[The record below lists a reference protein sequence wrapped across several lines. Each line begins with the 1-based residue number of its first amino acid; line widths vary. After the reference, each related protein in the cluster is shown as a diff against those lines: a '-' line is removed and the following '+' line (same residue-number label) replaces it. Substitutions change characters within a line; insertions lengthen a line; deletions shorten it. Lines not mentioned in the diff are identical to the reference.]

1 MPLPAPKID
10 DRDYRALVEETLAR
24 VPVHTPEWTNFNPSD
39 PGVTIVQLFA
49 FLTEN
54 LIYRANQIPE
64 RNRAKFLQLLGI
76 PLRTA
81 SEARG
86 LVTFRNENGDLATQ
100 TIQRDFELL
109 AGQMP
114 FRTVTGLDV
123 LPVEARLFVKRP
135 VLNPTP
141 ELRQYYELL
150 YASYGATLPANLTL
164 YQSAPFDPAQ
174 GPLDLADTIDRTLW
188 IALVARNKD
197 DLGPPEDPTKLVRE
211 AIAGRT
217 LSLGFAP
224 TDDVEQLAMP
234 VGAGATAPADLLRY
248 DIARPSANGELL
260 FVGGR
265 PAPDWRALNARAD
278 FDPSRETGI
287 VEIGLPV
294 ADSLRLWNN
303 LDPFEAGV
311 GELPPAID
319 DSAIAETLV
328 TWIRV
333 RASSAAD
340 VRLRWAGINAV
351 GVRQFETIRAERLAD
366 GDGSPDQ
373 TRQLA
378 KAPVLEASVAIVG
391 ISPEGTETE
400 WSAIDDLLAAAPEVA
415 VPGATQPLAP
425 ATSFRV
431 DAEAGIVSFGDGLA
445 GKRPGAGDRLY
456 ARYDYSEGQEGN
468 VGPNA
473 LKVGPLA
480 PQGFTATNPIPTWG
494 GTDAE
499 PVRSGEKQVQRMLQH
514 RDRLVTE
521 ADFRSIAWRT
531 PGVSIGRVDVLPAWH
546 PDLAP
551 GAIGTVPGVVTLLV
565 APRYDP
571 ANPDAPRP
579 DAPFLDAL
587 CRYLDPRR
595 LVTTELV
602 LRGPVYKRLW
612 ISVGIEVG
620 GGYAIA
626 EVADAVKARLRAYLS
641 PLPPEGSDFSTTDG
655 PLYGPDVDPALRGW
669 PLGRPVHARALMAEA
684 ARVPGVVEVADIQ
697 LALDSGGKV
706 DAIAIAGIELPEIAG
721 ISVVGGDPI
730 DISLLRGDLG
740 SGGTGGSG
748 TDTNL
753 LPVPVVAETC

>member
-1 MPLPAPKID
+1 MPLPAPRID

-64 RNRAKFLQLLGI
+64 RNRAKFLKLLGI

-86 LVTFRNENGDLATQ
+86 LVTFRNEKGDLATR

-109 AGQMP
+109 AGPMP

-123 LPVEARLFVKRP
+123 LPVEAKLFVKRP
-135 VLNPTP
+135 VTDPTP

-174 GPLDLADTIDRTLW
+174 GPLDFAETIDRTLW
-188 IALVARNKD
+188 IALVARKEH
-197 DLGPPEDPTKLVRE
+197 LGGAEDPTRLVRE

-217 LSLGFAP
+217 LSLGLAP
-224 TDDVEQLAMP
+224 AEDVEQQVIP
-234 VGAGATAPADLLRY
+234 VGGVTAPADLLRY
-248 DIARPSANGELL
+248 DIARPAANGELL

-278 FDPSRETGI
+278 FDPSREVGV
-287 VEIGLPV
+287 VEVGLPE
-294 ADSLRLWNN
+294 ADALKLWNN

-333 RASSAAD
+333 RASSAAE

-373 TRQLA
+373 QRQLA
-378 KAPVLEASVAIVG
+378 RAPVLEDSVAIVS
-391 ISPEGTETE
+391 ISPEGQETE
-400 WSAIDDLLAAAPEVA
+400 WSAIDDLLAAAPEVP
-415 VPGATQPLAP
+415 VPGAMQQLAP
-425 ATSFRV
+425 ATSFRI

-445 GKRPGAGDRLY
+445 GRRPGAGDRLY
-456 ARYDYSEGQEGN
+456 ARYEYSEGQEGN
-468 VGPNA
+468 VGAGA
-473 LKVGPLA
+473 LKLGPLA
-480 PQGFTATNPIPTWG
+480 PQGYTGTNPIATWG

-499 PVRSGEKQVQRMLQH
+499 SVRSGEKQVQRMLQH

-531 PGVSIGRVDVLPAWH
+531 PSVSIGRVDVLPAWH

-571 ANPDAPRP
+571 EYPAAPRP

-587 CRYLDPRR
+587 CAYLDPRR

-602 LRGPVYKRLW
+602 LRGPIYKRIW
-612 ISVGIEVG
+612 VSVGIEVG
-620 GGYAIA
+620 GGYTIA

-641 PLPPEGSDFSTTDG
+641 PLPPEDSDFSTAEG

-684 ARVPGVVEVADIQ
+684 ARVAGVVEVADVQ
-697 LALDSGGKV
+697 LALDSGGKL
-706 DAIAIAGIELPEIAG
+706 DAVPIAGIELPELAG

-730 DISLLRGDLG
+730 DISLLRGDIG
-740 SGGTGGSG
+740 SSPAPGTG
-748 TDTNL
+748 TQL

>member
-1 MPLPAPKID
+1 MPLPAPRID

-54 LIYRANQIPE
+54 LIYRANLIPE

-86 LVTFRNENGDLATQ
+86 LVAFANEKGALATQ

-109 AGQMP
+109 AGAMP

-123 LPVEARLFVKRP
+123 LPVEAKLFVKRP
-135 VLNPTP
+135 VANPAP
-141 ELRQYYELL
+141 ELRKYYELL
-150 YASYGATLPANLTL
+150 YASYGATLPAQLTL

-174 GPLDLADTIDRTLW
+174 GPLDLAETIDRTLW
-188 IALVARNKD
+188 IALVARKD
-197 DLGPPEDPTKLVRE
+197 DLAATDDPTKLVRE
-211 AIAGRT
+211 AIAGRN
-217 LSLGFAP
+217 LSLGLAP
-224 TDDVEQLAMP
+224 AEDVEQLAIP
-234 VGAGATAPADLLRY
+234 VGGATTAPADLLRY
-248 DIARPSANGELL
+248 DIARPAANGELL
-260 FVGGR
+260 FVNGR
-265 PAPDWRALNARAD
+265 PAPDWRALDARAD
-278 FDPSRETGI
+278 FDPSREVGV
-287 VEIGLPV
+287 VEIGLPE
-294 ADSLRLWNN
+294 ADALRLWNN

-333 RASSAAD
+333 RASSAAE

-373 TRQLA
+373 VRQLA
-378 KAPVLEASVAIVG
+378 KAPVLENSVAIVSV
-391 ISPEGTETE
+391 SPEGTETE
-400 WSAIDDLLAAAPEVA
+400 WSAIDDLLAAAPEVPI
-415 VPGATQPLAP
+415 PGASQQLGP

-431 DAEAGIVSFGDGLA
+431 DAEAGVVSFGDGLA
-445 GKRPGAGDRLY
+445 GRRPGADERLY
-456 ARYDYSEGQEGN
+456 ARYEYSEGQEGN
-468 VGPNA
+468 VGPHA
-473 LKVGPLA
+473 LKAGPLA
-480 PQGFTATNPIPTWG
+480 PGGFTATNPIATWG

-499 PVRSGEKQVQRMLQH
+499 SVRSGEKQVQRMLQH

-531 PGVSIGRVDVLPAWH
+531 PGVSIGRIDVLPAWH

-565 APRYDP
+565 APRNDP
-571 ANPDAPRP
+571 EHPAAPRP

-587 CRYLDPRR
+587 CAYLDPRR

-602 LRGPVYKRLW
+602 LRGPAYKRIW
-612 ISVGIEVG
+612 VSVGIEVG
-620 GGYAIA
+620 GGYTIA

-641 PLPPEGSDFSTTDG
+641 PLPPEDSDFSTTEG
-655 PLYGPDVDPALRGW
+655 PLYGPATDPALRGW

-697 LALDSGGKV
+697 LALDTGGKM
-706 DAIAIAGIELPEIAG
+706 DAVPITGIELPELAG

-740 SGGTGGSG
+740 SGGTGSG
-748 TDTNL
+748 TGDGSAL

>member
-1 MPLPAPKID
+1 MPLPAPRID

-64 RNRAKFLQLLGI
+64 RNRAKFLKLLGI

-86 LVTFRNENGDLATQ
+86 LVAFRNENGALATQ

-135 VLNPTP
+135 VIDPTP

-174 GPLDLADTIDRTLW
+174 GPLDLAETIDRTLW
-188 IALVARNKD
+188 IALVARKD
-197 DLGPPEDPTKLVRE
+197 DLSDGDDPTKLVRE
-211 AIAGRT
+211 AIAGRS
-217 LSLGFAP
+217 LSLGLAP
-224 TDDVEQLAMP
+224 AEDVEQQVIP
-234 VGAGATAPADLLRY
+234 VGGAATAPADLLRY
-248 DIARPSANGELL
+248 DIARPAANGELL
-260 FVGGR
+260 FVNGR
-265 PAPDWRALNARAD
+265 PAPDWRALDARAD
-278 FDPSRETGI
+278 FDPSRETGV
-287 VEIGLPV
+287 VEIGLPD

-333 RASSAAD
+333 RASSAAE

-351 GVRQFETIRAERLAD
+351 GVRQFETIRAERLPD

-373 TRQLA
+373 VRQLA
-378 KAPVLEASVAIVG
+378 KAPVLEGSVAIVS
-391 ISPEGTETE
+391 ISPEGQETE
-400 WSAIDDLLAAAPEVA
+400 WSAIDDLLAAAPEVP
-415 VPGATQPLAP
+415 VPGATRQLAP

-431 DAEAGIVSFGDGLA
+431 DPEAGIVTFGDGLA
-445 GKRPGAGDRLY
+445 GRRPGAGDRLY
-456 ARYDYSEGQEGN
+456 ARYEYSEGQEGN

-480 PQGFTATNPIPTWG
+480 PQGYTGTNPIATWG

-499 PVRSGEKQVQRMLQH
+499 TVRSGEKQVQRMLQH

-531 PGVSIGRVDVLPAWH
+531 PGVSIGRIDVLPAWH

-571 ANPDAPRP
+571 EYPAAPRP

-587 CRYLDPRR
+587 CAWLDPRR

-612 ISVGIEVG
+612 VSVGIEVG
-620 GGYAIA
+620 GGYTIA
-626 EVADAVKARLRAYLS
+626 EVADAVKVRLRAYLS

-655 PLYGPDVDPALRGW
+655 PLYGPEVDPALRGW

-697 LALDSGGKV
+697 LALDTGGKV
-706 DAIAIAGIELPEIAG
+706 DAISITGIELPELAG

-730 DISLLRGDLG
+730 DIGLLRGDIG
-740 SGGTGGSG
+740 SSPVPTGPQ
-748 TDTNL
+748 L